1 MNEHSSDYNV
11 VTNRDLNAALDK
23 LWNKVDARFD
33 EMESRFHGMD
43 LRFDMVLET
52 LQTMDKR
59 IDNLESPLFPKEP
72 A

>member
-33 EMESRFHGMD
+33 EMESRFHGMKGGWG
-43 LRFDMVLET
+43 
-52 LQTMDKR
+52 Q
-59 IDNLESPLFPKEP
+59 S
-72 A
+72 